1 MKKSIAIA
9 LILVAG
15 ALTSMSA
22 SAERF
27 NRASLMEVGFA
38 VPPAAMVCTVNGVD
52 YPVDYNNVI
61 WGTNAYGY
69 WVTLG
74 RIRNYGYGTVAVTPS
89 GTYGAYCV
97 PA

>member
-9 LILVAG
+9 LIFAAG

-22 SAERF
+22 SAERS
-27 NRASLMEVGFA
+27 NHVQLLEVGYGM
-38 VPPAAMVCTVNGVD
+38 PPTAMMCTVNGVA

-61 WGTNAYGY
+61 WGSNAYGN
-69 WVTLG
+69 WVVLG
-74 RIRNYGYGTVAVTPS
+74 RIQNYGYGPVAVTPY
-89 GTYGAYCV
+89 GNYGAYCV